1 MIRIFIFLLF
11 SAIFILGLH
20 FSGIVDFGFSRPD
33 EEIATFVP
41 QEAPDVTFTKTDGT
55 EIALND
61 FSGKIVLL
69 NFWASWCG
77 PCFEEF
83 PSMLDL
89 VESSDG
95 KLALIAVSNDINQKE
110 IEKFIRLFSQKEQQQ
125 FQNRNIHLVW
135 DKGSEISQKNFG
147 VLRFPET
154 FILNRQQKMVK
165 KIVGPTDWA
174 DPTMREYLRSLLL

>member
-1 MIRIFIFLLF
+1 
-11 SAIFILGLH
+11 
-20 FSGIVDFGFSRPD
+20 
-33 EEIATFVP
+33 
-41 QEAPDVTFTKTDGT
+41 
-55 EIALND
+55 
-61 FSGKIVLL
+61 
-69 NFWASWCG
+69 
-77 PCFEEF
+77 
-83 PSMLDL
+83 MLDL
-89 VESSDG
+89 VESSVG

-174 DPTMREYLRSLLL
+174 DPTMREYLRSLML